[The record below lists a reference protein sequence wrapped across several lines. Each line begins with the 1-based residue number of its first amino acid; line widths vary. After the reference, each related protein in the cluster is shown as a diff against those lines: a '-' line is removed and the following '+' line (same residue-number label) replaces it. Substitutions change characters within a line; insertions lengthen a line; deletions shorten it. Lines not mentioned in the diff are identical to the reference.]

1 MLNTS
6 LPTALFDSSFTVPS
20 LFSVAMASFLLTLF
34 FVLLLALECRFPRE
48 KLPANKLRVS
58 YKTNLSLFVF
68 NSMSL
73 SLLSA
78 STLLVLAEHYSN
90 KWLSVYLSSPLWQ
103 VVLSFL
109 LYDLSLYLWHR
120 ASHRFDFLWL
130 FHRVHHSDPYLNVS
144 TAFRLHLLD
153 AFIITLVKAAYIVIF
168 GFDKAVVLTNEAINT
183 LFLMFHHSN
192 ITFKGERFLGYLI
205 IVPYLHRVHHST
217 QRHEH
222 DSNYGAVLSLWDRLF
237 GTMAELEPKEVGI
250 NGEAPQDFIGLIKFG
265 FTAKLPV
272 LVQHLSME
280 TMIAEAAYY
289 KAEKRNFYP
298 GHEIRDWLEAKREII
313 RQVYGD
319 KAIGI
324 RAGDNIPNFSK
335 GGICC

>member
-1 MLNTS
+1 MFS
-6 LPTALFDSSFTVPS
+6 ASPPTALFDSGFTVSPLLS
-20 LFSVAMASFLLTLF
+20 GAAASILLTLS
-34 FVLLLALECRFPRE
+34 FVLLWALECRFPRE
-48 KLPANKLRVS
+48 ELPTNKLRGS

-78 STLLVLAEHYSN
+78 PTLLVLAEHYSN
-90 KWLSVYLSSPLWQ
+90 RWLSVYLPNSVWQ

-120 ASHRFDFLWL
+120 ANHRFDFLWL
-130 FHRVHHSDPYLNVS
+130 FHRVHHSDPYMNVS
-144 TAFRLHLLD
+144 TAFRVHLLD
-153 AFIITLVKAAYIVIF
+153 VFVITLLKAAYIAIF
-168 GFDKAVVLTNEAINT
+168 GFDKAVVLTNEAIST

-192 ITFKGERFLGYLI
+192 LAFKGERFLGYLL

-217 QRHEH
+217 ERHEH

-250 NGEAPQDFIGLIKFG
+250 KGGVPQDFIGLIKFG
-265 FTAKLPV
+265 FSANSPV
-272 LVQHLSME
+272 PKQRLSLDVLE

-298 GHEIRDWLEAKREII
+298 GHEIRDWLEAKREITRLARI
-313 RQVYGD
+313 
-319 KAIGI
+319 
-324 RAGDNIPNFSK
+324 
-335 GGICC
+335 